1 MTKEELNLITE
12 KAFNNLLTQKYSS
25 EELIKQIT
33 DLSEENG
40 EELNANQF
48 AMFLFYQNLEFT
60 KDYLNEVLEN
70 VLLNKNNK

>member
-1 MTKEELNLITE
+1 MTKEELNIITE
-12 KAFNNLLTQKYSS
+12 KAFNNLLNQKYSS

-33 DLSEENG
+33 NLSEENG

-70 VLLNKNNK
+70 VLLNENNK

>member
-12 KAFNNLLTQKYSS
+12 KAFNNLLNQKYSS

-40 EELNANQF
+40 EELNENQF

>member
-12 KAFNNLLTQKYSS
+12 KAFNNLLNQKYSS

-70 VLLNKNNK
+70 VLLNENNK

>member
-12 KAFNNLLTQKYSS
+12 KAFNNLLNQKYSS

-48 AMFLFYQNLEFT
+48 AMFLFYQNLKFT

-70 VLLNKNNK
+70 VLLNENNK

>member
-1 MTKEELNLITE
+1 MTREELNIITE
-12 KAFNNLLTQKYSS
+12 SVFNNLLSQKYSS
-25 EELIKQIT
+25 EELIKKIT

-60 KDYLNEVLEN
+60 KDYINEVLEN
-70 VLLNKNNK
+70 VLLNKNI

>member
-12 KAFNNLLTQKYSS
+12 KAFNNLLNQKYSS